1 VLITPDLEARD
12 VLAEAA
18 HLVVVD
24 LALGRAPTGAGGGA
38 PGLQVVP
45 EGPAAPLGGEAVV
58 VEQLTAAVLR
68 GREEHLQHAPHRQA
82 VVLHGV
88 RRRLRGQL
96 ARVDQPAEGPPLLL
110 ARARM
115 RLHAIDRS

>member
-1 VLITPDLEARD
+1 
-12 VLAEAA
+12 
-18 HLVVVD
+18 VVVD
-24 LALGRAPTGAGGGA
+24 LAFGRAPTVAGGGEVAGDGRGGA
-38 PGLQVVP
+38 PGLQVVA

-58 VEQLTAAVLR
+58 VEQLTAAVVR
-68 GREEHLQHAPHRQA
+68 GREDHLQHAPHRQA

-88 RRRLRGQL
+88 RRRLRRQL